1 MSALTETV
9 STLRGALSALPDG
22 AVREARQRLVDDLL
36 PRLAVLAVG
45 THHDSHLAA
54 AQARLAAL
62 PAELDEVL
70 ELLQTVRGHT
80 EEWINQHGGTDAAPT
95 AASRPAAAP
104 GTSQR
109 TTAGRVAA
117 YRARLEHPWPYGK
130 PLQGWRLAG
139 GDGADDQDLAS
150 GTKLASGQT
159 DPAYTAAVQRAGEL
173 GLARGGFVPDIARH
187 IEIKE
192 AATMA
197 AGEIRT
203 IVIGKDPCGI
213 DPVTNVSCHR
223 FLRYFLPP
231 AATLVVYGPRGEP
244 YRYEGK
250 RTP

>member
-9 STLRGALSALPDG
+9 SKLRSALGSLPDG
-22 AVREARQRLVDDLL
+22 VVRTAHQRLVDDLL
-36 PRLAVLAVG
+36 PRLATLAAG
-45 THHDSHLAA
+45 THQDSRLAA
-54 AQARLAAL
+54 AHARLAAL
-62 PAELDEVL
+62 PAELDQVR

-80 EEWINQHGGTDAAPT
+80 EEWINQHGGTDAASRAPPRPT
-95 AASRPAAAP
+95 AAPRTAE
-104 GTSQR
+104 G

-130 PLQGWRLAG
+130 PLQGWRLAD
-139 GDGADDQDLAS
+139 GDGADDQELAS

-159 DPAYTAAVQRAGEL
+159 DPAYTAAAQRAGEL

-187 IEIKE
+187 IETKE
-192 AATMA
+192 ASTMA
-197 AGEIRT
+197 AGETRT

-231 AATLVVYGPRGEP
+231 GATLVVYGLRGEP

-250 RTP
+250 RAS

>member
-1 MSALTETV
+1 MSALTETI
-9 STLRGALSALPDG
+9 SKLHSALSVLPDG
-22 AVREARQRLVDDLL
+22 AVQEAHQRLADDLL
-36 PRLAVLAVG
+36 PRLAALAAG
-45 THHDSHLAA
+45 THQASRLAA
-54 AQARLAAL
+54 AHVRLAAL
-62 PAELDEVL
+62 PVELDQVRD
-70 ELLQTVRGHT
+70 LLQTVRSHT
-80 EEWINQHGGTDAAPT
+80 EEWINQHGGTAAVS
-95 AASRPAAAP
+95 AASSRPAAAL
-104 GTSQR
+104 GTSER
-109 TTAGRVAA
+109 TTAGWVAA

-139 GDGADDQDLAS
+139 GDGSSDRELAS

-159 DPAYTAAVQRAGEL
+159 DPSYTAAVQRAREL

-192 AATMA
+192 ASTMT
-197 AGEIRT
+197 AGETRT

-231 AATLVVYGPRGEP
+231 GATLIVYGPRGEP

-250 RTP
+250 RTS